1 MLTVAFPRRTWALVG
16 TLAAVACVLAA
27 APAVLGDAGAS
38 PGKDGLAARLIRLDP
53 GARLGGNTQ
62 VATARRARLS
72 GVRGRVNFMIGLAP
86 GQRIVG
92 GEGHDQLGAHG
103 APGARIHGGRGPDL
117 IHGGAGHQRLRG
129 GAGHDRIHGGHGH
142 DRVWGGHGHDRIH
155 GGHGHDRIWGGAGN
169 DRIHGG
175 AGRDQLDGGSGRNR
189 LVDRQGATVVVAGL
203 GRNHVDVA
211 DSGSDRVLCVAGSIN
226 RIVVDRSDR
235 LDSRCYGAASTVHFR
250 RPSSGAPTPDSP
262 AVHAAQSINGD
273 GSSGNP
279 YVAECTDP
287 QNVVC
292 TTPFFLPRSLTG
304 LWVNEYV
311 PAYQCP
317 SSHPYL
323 YDESYAPAG
332 TKLLQGIGVLG
343 LGPIGVSITG
353 LKTKRVTV
361 GFVTSIYLIGSDT
374 GWPNSS
380 ATNWTTGTNS
390 YRVQLHCTS
399 DTDYAVFLGYV

>member
-92 GEGHDQLGAHG
+92 GAGHDQLGAHG
-103 APGARIHGGRGPDL
+103 APGARIHGGGGPDL

-129 GAGHDRIHGGHGH
+129 GA
-142 DRVWGGHGHDRIH
+142 GHDRIH

-250 RPSSGAPTPDSP
+250 RPSNGAPTPDSP

-292 TTPFFLPRSLTG
+292 TTPRFLPRSLTG

-323 YDESYAPAG
+323 YDKSYAPAG

>member
-142 DRVWGGHGHDRIH
+142 DR
-155 GGHGHDRIWGGAGN
+155 IWGGAGN

-250 RPSSGAPTPDSP
+250 RPSNGAPTPDSP

-353 LKTKRVTV
+353 IKTKRVTV